1 VPPVKGGALAIGILT
16 VEREAPCPAIEQFL
30 YREGHKPD
38 FSSRC
43 KNSRRQASSGPR
55 LLMINTDHFE
65 RDGANRLIILLLTPV
80 RSEADSREWCN
91 SADVNIFFPKRWELV
106 SCLSPSW

>member
-1 VPPVKGGALAIGILT
+1 
-16 VEREAPCPAIEQFL
+16 
-30 YREGHKPD
+30 
-38 FSSRC
+38 
-43 KNSRRQASSGPR
+43 
-55 LLMINTDHFE
+55 
-65 RDGANRLIILLLTPV
+65 LLTPV